1 MHGNLMK
8 AKLLSVLK
16 YLFFIALGAFFV
28 WLSVRHLTYDKW
40 EQIKHAVARGRKWVI
55 IPVVLFLLIAHY
67 SRAIRWKLLMEPLGY
82 KPSNFNVFAAVMIGY
97 LVNAG
102 APRLGEVF
110 KCTLL
115 ARYEKFRVDK
125 LIGTILIE
133 RAVDLVCLI
142 IVFVSAL
149 IVQGDIFGEMMRS
162 LAKEFFYDKTGHL
175 STKKLILALS
185 AVFIFF
191 LLFYFILKRFGHI
204 DIIARIKRSI
214 KNVLHGLS
222 SIKNLEHKGWFIFHC
237 ALIWTMYWFA
247 TTVGLY
253 ALKETQYLGLPGGLA
268 ALVVGTVGIILTPGG
283 IGAYPVLIA
292 QLLGLYGLDPETTGI
307 ASGTLMWAAQTAII
321 LLGGMICFGL
331 ISRFNKTKVT
341 VTNSKQAFQPDI
353 ISKN

>member
-1 MHGNLMK
+1 MK
-8 AKLLSVLK
+8 AKFLTVLK
-16 YLFFIALGAFFV
+16 YFFFIALGGFFV
-28 WLSVRHLTYDKW
+28 WLSVRNLNHDKW

-55 IPVVLFLLIAHY
+55 IPVIIFLLIAHY

-110 KCTLL
+110 KCSLL

-142 IVFVSAL
+142 IVFISAL
-149 IVQGDIFGEMMRS
+149 IMQGDIFGQMMTN
-162 LAKEFFYDKTGHL
+162 LLKQFFHDKTGNL
-175 STKKLILALS
+175 STEKLMIASGGFIL
-185 AVFIFF
+185 F
-191 LLFYFILKRFGHI
+191 LALFYFVLKRFGHI
-204 DIIARIKRSI
+204 DIIARIKKSI
-214 KNVLHGLS
+214 KNILHGLS
-222 SIKNLEHKGWFIFHC
+222 SINNLEHKGWFIFHSIS
-237 ALIWTMYWFA
+237 IWTMYWLA
-247 TTVGLY
+247 STAGLY

-268 ALVVGTVGIILTPGG
+268 ALVVGTFGIILTPGG

-292 QLLGLYGLDPETTGI
+292 QLLGMYGLDPETTGI
-307 ASGTLMWAAQTAII
+307 ASGTLMWAVQTAII

-331 ISRFNKTKVT
+331 ISKYNKKKIISL
-341 VTNSKQAFQPDI
+341 NSEQSFQTDI
-353 ISKN
+353 IAKN